1 MEDNDRYSAEF
12 ESTSDDAGIAYVEN
26 FYKRKFLTIR
36 NEEVEKALVYAAEH
50 GADGKSNLRFVRELL
65 SGNLVFSTNKKN
77 RKEIFL
83 RAARRDQERTL
94 VQPKP

>member
-36 NEEVEKALVYAAEH
+36 NEEVQKALIYAAEQ
-50 GADGKSNLRFVRELL
+50 GAEGKSNLIFVRELL
-65 SGNLVFSTNKKN
+65 NGNLVFSTNKKN

-83 RAARRDQERTL
+83 RAAKKDQEKAFL
-94 VQPKP
+94 QPKL